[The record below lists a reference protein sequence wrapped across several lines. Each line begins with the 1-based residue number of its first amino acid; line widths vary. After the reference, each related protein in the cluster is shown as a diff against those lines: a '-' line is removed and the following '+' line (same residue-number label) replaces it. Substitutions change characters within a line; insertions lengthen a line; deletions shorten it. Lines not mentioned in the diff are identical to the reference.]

1 MILQGTRHAPK
12 GVKDQKGSR
21 SLKGGNRLNWL
32 TSRLAS
38 LNSSHVPPL
47 VTYFHFWNTPD
58 YSLLLLR
65 LPKAPSLQ
73 ICVHFIFTVVYFIY
87 QLNFAVLNLLTKTG
101 IETQNIVTGVWAHT
115 CVCICTHAWIFWQN

>member
-21 SLKGGNRLNWL
+21 CLEGGNRLNWL

-47 VTYFHFWNTPD
+47 VTYFNFWNTPD
-58 YSLLLLR
+58 YSLLLLL

-101 IETQNIVTGVWAHT
+101 IETQNIVTGEA
-115 CVCICTHAWIFWQN
+115 